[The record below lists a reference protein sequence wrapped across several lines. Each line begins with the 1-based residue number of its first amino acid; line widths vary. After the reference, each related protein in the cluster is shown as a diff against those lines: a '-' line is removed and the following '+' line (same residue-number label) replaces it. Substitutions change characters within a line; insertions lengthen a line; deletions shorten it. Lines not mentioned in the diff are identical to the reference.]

1 MAPGVSFV
9 ENNFSRDWDGEV
21 VLGIIQAHYL
31 YCELYFYYY
40 YISSMSD
47 HQALIL
53 GGWGPLEIMKWK
65 NGYGISE
72 TVFNLYIFLLT

>member
-1 MAPGVSFV
+1 
-9 ENNFSRDWDGEV
+9 
-21 VLGIIQAHYL
+21 
-31 YCELYFYYY
+31 
-40 YISSMSD
+40 MSD